1 MVLTMFFL
9 YMRATKAIGHTFPF
23 NRWDATRFPVLN
35 LSFRVTPHR
44 QRVMKMKT
52 AKETNIFSWFTIQL
66 VYKKLWR
73 PNHLQQK
80 KPFEGGWFY
89 TRRVSTPSMLLQMN
103 WTDELTLKTFCT
115 PQKTRKKNPS
125 HFPMYKEILK
135 QTIIAPSRAIARVT
149 PVGVIRWPQ
158 VSSTDGRLQARCRLV
173 YSKKAADWDLFGS
186 GWTSVFPE
194 LILACN
200 SV

>member
-1 MVLTMFFL
+1 MVLMMFFL
-9 YMRATKAIGHTFPF
+9 DMRATKAIGHTFPF

-35 LSFRVTPHR
+35 LSFGVTPHR
-44 QRVMKMKT
+44 QRLMKMKT

-66 VYKKLWR
+66 VYKKLSGGDR
-73 PNHLQQK
+73 IICSRRSHPSEADFTQDESRLQACCFK
-80 KPFEGGWFY
+80 
-89 TRRVSTPSMLLQMN
+89 
-103 WTDELTLKTFCT
+103 DELTPKTFCT

-135 QTIIAPSRAIARVT
+135 QTVIAPSRAIACVT

-173 YSKKAADWDLFGS
+173 YSKKAADWDLFGRWMDFCVS
-186 GWTSVFPE
+186 RADT
-194 LILACN
+194 CM
-200 SV
+200 